1 MALSQVVA
9 PRRVSLEGCA
19 DFRDVG
25 GLPVPGGRVR
35 LRHLYRSDGLH
46 RLRGA
51 GRSQLDRVGL
61 STVIDLRSPA
71 EVARQGTV
79 QARTTRFGLPMDD
92 GIAHWPGAVDPG
104 VDSAMAG
111 ERYLAM
117 LQDHLAVMQEVL
129 AVLTDPS
136 AYPAVVCCSSGVERT
151 GLVVAVVLG
160 IIGVPGD
167 AIVRDHAASRQA
179 VLRRAGRLRFEHP
192 SALALD
198 ADRRGDLAGG
208 VIPAAMAHLCALVRR
223 EYGSFAGYAAAIDMA
238 PAIPYLRAA
247 LVDPCP

>member
-25 GLPVPGGRVR
+25 GHPVPGGRVR
-35 LRHLYRSDGLH
+35 LEHLYRSDGLH

-51 GRSQLDRVGL
+51 GRAQLDRVGL
-61 STVIDLRSPA
+61 ATVIDLRSPA
-71 EVARQGTV
+71 EVQRQGTV
-79 QARTTRFGLPMDD
+79 CGTATRYNLPMHD
-92 GIAHWPGAVDPG
+92 GISHWPGAMDAG
-104 VDSAMAG
+104 TDSSMAG

-117 LQDHLAVMQEVL
+117 VQDNPAVFQEVL
-129 AVLTDPS
+129 AVLTDPT

-151 GLVVAVVLG
+151 GLVTAVLLG
-160 IIGVPGD
+160 ILGVPGD

-198 ADRRGDLAGG
+198 ADRRGDLSGG

-247 LVDPCP
+247 LVDPCS